1 MVCDTCSHSA
11 LFLLAT
17 SVPISWAGISKNRL
31 VKSLETV
38 TRPSKSGM
46 LLTCGW
52 NMTRRMG
59 LLANWRTGAAIIAAA
74 LVVCGEACAHASGGG
89 SLGFLSNIFTGS
101 ISKGSQT
108 APSGQHPGT
117 SVQAQAAPTTGST
130 PLPWSG
136 ENGASGH
143 PLMNASAIRE
153 AAANFDNCVASMWPS
168 AARRNI
174 SRASFE
180 RFTAGLTPD
189 LRIMDLM
196 DSQPEF
202 TKSIWNYLDILVND
216 NRLVRGREILAKY
229 KLQFDVV
236 EKAYGIDRYAIAAI
250 WGIESN
256 YSTQMG
262 DRNVLQST
270 ATLACIGRRQKYFRD
285 EFLSAL
291 EILHHGDLRPEQMRG
306 SWAGAFGPTQFMPT
320 AFKRY
325 AVDGDGDGRRDV
337 VDNPADLIAS
347 TANNL
352 KKDGWQ
358 TGHTWGY
365 EVAVPQGFNY
375 MLADRAKA
383 MTIAQWEHLGLKRAG
398 GQSIPHPTE
407 KAYLLAPAGAKGP
420 GFLMLQN
427 FRVIMK
433 YNPAEAYA
441 LAIGHFA
448 DRLRG
453 GAPFVQPWPRQ
464 ERELSRAER
473 LELQQLLAQRGFYR
487 GVPDGQLGGQ
497 TREALRGFQISIGA
511 PADGFASSEV
521 LEWLRGR

>member
-1 MVCDTCSHSA
+1 MDIRESHGWSM
-11 LFLLAT
+11 
-17 SVPISWAGISKNRL
+17 
-31 VKSLETV
+31 
-38 TRPSKSGM
+38 TRP
-46 LLTCGW
+46 
-52 NMTRRMG
+52 TRR
-59 LLANWRTGAAIIAAA
+59 LAKRHLNAIILAAA
-74 LVVCGEACAHASGGG
+74 LALGGEARAQSSSGGG
-89 SLGFLSNIFTGS
+89 PLNFLSNIFTGS
-101 ISKGSQT
+101 TSKGNSTANQSAAPETSSQAQP
-108 APSGQHPGT
+108 APSG
-117 SVQAQAAPTTGST
+117 SSAA
-130 PLPWSG
+130 LPWSG
-136 ENGASGH
+136 EDGASGH
-143 PLMNASAIRE
+143 PLMTANAIRE
-153 AAANFDNCVASMWPS
+153 AAANFDNCITSMWPD

-174 SRASFE
+174 SQESFQ
-180 RFTAGLTPD
+180 RFTTGLSPD

-202 TKSIWNYLDILVND
+202 TKSIWDYLDILVND
-216 NRLVRGREILAKY
+216 NRLAKGRDILAKY
-229 KLQFDVV
+229 KPQFDAA
-236 EKAYGIDRYAIAAI
+236 EKAYGVDRYAIAAI

-262 DRNVLQST
+262 DRSVLQST
-270 ATLACIGRRQKYFRD
+270 ATLACVGRRQAYFKD

-325 AVDGDGDGRRDV
+325 AVDADGDGRRDV
-337 VDNPADLIAS
+337 VDDPTDLIAS

-358 TGHTWGY
+358 AGQTWGY
-365 EVAVPQGFNY
+365 EVVVPAGFNY
-375 MLADRAKA
+375 MLADRTKL
-383 MTIAQWEHLGLKRAG
+383 MTLTQWEHLGLKHADG
-398 GQSIPHPTE
+398 KPFPHLEE
-407 KAYLLAPAGAKGP
+407 KAYLLAPAGAEGP

-487 GVPDGQLGGQ
+487 GTPDGQFGGE
-497 TREALRGFQISIGA
+497 TRNALRSFQASIGT
-511 PADGFASSEV
+511 PADGFASSDV
-521 LEWLRGR
+521 LERLRGH

>member
-1 MVCDTCSHSA
+1 
-11 LFLLAT
+11 
-17 SVPISWAGISKNRL
+17 
-31 VKSLETV
+31 
-38 TRPSKSGM
+38 
-46 LLTCGW
+46 
-52 NMTRRMG
+52 MTERTG
-59 LLANWRTGAAIIAAA
+59 FLANKRTAA
-74 LVVCGEACAHASGGG
+74 LMLAGALLLGGKAHAQSSSGGG
-89 SLGFLSNIFTGS
+89 PLNFLNNIFTGS
-101 ISKGSQT
+101 TPKGNQT
-108 APSGQHPGT
+108 ANPAT
-117 SVQAQAAPTTGST
+117 NQAAPTTQPGAAASSGNSGA
-130 PLPWSG
+130 LPWSG
-136 ENGASGH
+136 EDGASGH
-143 PLMNASAIRE
+143 PLMTASAIRE
-153 AAANFDNCVASMWPS
+153 SAANFDRCVAAMWPD

-174 SRASFE
+174 SQESFQ

-202 TKSIWNYLDILVND
+202 TKSIWDYLDILVND
-216 NRLVRGREILAKY
+216 NRLAKGREIIAKY
-229 KLQFDVV
+229 RPQFDAA
-236 EKAYGIDRYAIAAI
+236 EKAYGVDRYIVAAI

-262 DRNVLQST
+262 DRSVLQST
-270 ATLACIGRRQKYFRD
+270 ATLACIGRRQAYFKD

-325 AVDGDGDGRRDV
+325 AVDANGDGRRDV
-337 VDNPADLIAS
+337 VDDPADLIAS

-358 TGHTWGY
+358 PGQTWGC
-365 EVAVPQGFNY
+365 EVTVPRGFNY
-375 MLADRAKA
+375 MLADRAKV
-383 MTIAQWEHLGLKRAG
+383 MTLAQWEHLGLQHADGKPF
-398 GQSIPHPTE
+398 PHPGE
-407 KAYLLAPAGAKGP
+407 KAYLLAPAGAEGP

-487 GVPDGQLGGQ
+487 VTPDGQFGGE
-497 TREALRGFQISIGA
+497 TRNALRNFQASIGA
-511 PADGFASSEV
+511 PADGFASSDV
-521 LEWLRGR
+521 LDRLRGR

>member
-1 MVCDTCSHSA
+1 M
-11 LFLLAT
+11 
-17 SVPISWAGISKNRL
+17 
-31 VKSLETV
+31 
-38 TRPSKSGM
+38 
-46 LLTCGW
+46 
-52 NMTRRMG
+52 
-59 LLANWRTGAAIIAAA
+59 ANWRTAAMAAA
-74 LVVCGEACAHASGGG
+74 LLLSGQAQAQSGAQSGGG
-89 SLGFLSNIFTGS
+89 PLNFLDNLFSRGN
-101 ISKGSQT
+101 KA
-108 APSGQHPGT
+108 APS
-117 SVQAQAAPTTGST
+117 APDSGATQTPSPPAGGG

-136 ENGASGH
+136 EDGASGH
-143 PLMNASAIRE
+143 PLMTATAIRE
-153 AAANFDNCVASMWPS
+153 AAANFDNCVASMWPD

-174 SRASFE
+174 SQESFQ
-180 RFTAGLTPD
+180 RFTTGLTPD
-189 LRIMDLM
+189 LRIMDLL
-196 DSQPEF
+196 DAQPEF
-202 TKSIWNYLDILVND
+202 TKSIWDYLDILVND
-216 NRLVRGREILAKY
+216 NRLAKGREVLTKY
-229 KLQFDVV
+229 KAQFDAT
-236 EKAYGIDRYAIAAI
+236 EKAYGVDRYAIAAI

-270 ATLACIGRRQKYFRD
+270 ATLACVGRRQSYFRD

-291 EILHHGDLRPEQMRG
+291 EILHRGDLRPEQMRG

-320 AFKRY
+320 AFKRF
-325 AVDGDGDGRRDV
+325 AVDADGDGRRDV
-337 VDNPADLIAS
+337 VDDPADLIAS

-358 TGHTWGY
+358 TGQSWGY

-383 MTIAQWEHLGLKRAG
+383 MTMAQWEKLGVKRAN
-398 GQSIPHPTE
+398 GQPFPQGAD
-407 KAYLLAPAGAKGP
+407 KAYLLAPAGAQGP

-453 GAPFVQPWPRQ
+453 GPPFVQAWPRQ

-473 LELQQLLAQRGFYR
+473 LELQQLLAQRGFYQ
-487 GVPDGQLGGQ
+487 GTPDGQFGGQ
-497 TREALRGFQISIGA
+497 TREALRGFQASIGA
-511 PADGFASSEV
+511 PSDGFASSDV
-521 LEWLRGR
+521 LERLRGH